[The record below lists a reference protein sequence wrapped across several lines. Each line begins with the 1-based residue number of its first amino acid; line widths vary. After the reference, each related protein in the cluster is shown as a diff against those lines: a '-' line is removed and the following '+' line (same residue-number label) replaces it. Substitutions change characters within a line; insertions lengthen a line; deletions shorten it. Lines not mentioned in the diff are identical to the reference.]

1 MRSPSNYV
9 QRLFAGAAIICLPI
23 SGNLWYT
30 ECIKRVNSTQE
41 RKNDMPTPHNSAKP
55 GDFAKT
61 VLMPGDPLRA
71 KFIADTFLENA
82 KLVNNVRGIQGYTG
96 SYRGTP
102 VSVMASGMGMP
113 SIGIYSYEL
122 FSQYDVDNIIR
133 IGSAGAISPKLK
145 LRDVVAAQGACTNSN
160 FAHQYGLP
168 GAFAPIADYTLLET
182 AVAVS
187 RELDVEMP
195 VGNVLSSDTFYD
207 ASGSTMKWGEMGV
220 LAVEMEAA
228 ALYMNAAKLG
238 KRGLAIFSISDSLV
252 TGEELDAAQRQTT
265 FTTMMKIALET
276 AVKMAEK

>member
-1 MRSPSNYV
+1 MS
-9 QRLFAGAAIICLPI
+9 
-23 SGNLWYT
+23 
-30 ECIKRVNSTQE
+30 
-41 RKNDMPTPHNSAKP
+41 TPHNAAQP

-71 KFIADTFLENA
+71 KFIADTFLDGA
-82 KLVNNVRGIQGYTG
+82 KLVNNVRGIHGYTG

-122 FSQYDVDNIIR
+122 YSHYGVENILR
-133 IGSAGAISPKLK
+133 IGSAGAISPRLK

-168 GAFAPIADYTLLET
+168 GQYAPIADYTLLET

-187 RELDVEMP
+187 RELGVEMP

-276 AVKMAEK
+276 AVKMSEK

>member
-1 MRSPSNYV
+1 M
-9 QRLFAGAAIICLPI
+9 A
-23 SGNLWYT
+23 
-30 ECIKRVNSTQE
+30 
-41 RKNDMPTPHNSAKP
+41 TPHNSAAP

-82 KLVNNVRGIQGYTG
+82 RLVNNVRGIQGYTG
-96 SYRGTP
+96 VYRDTP

-122 FSQYDVDNIIR
+122 FSMYGVDNIIR
-133 IGSAGAISPKLK
+133 IGSAGAISGNLK
-145 LRDVVAAQGACTNSN
+145 LRDVIAAQGACTNSN

-168 GAFAPIADYTLLET
+168 GPFAPIADFTLLET
-182 AVAVS
+182 AVAAA
-187 RELDVEMP
+187 REMGVEMP

-207 ASGSTMKWGEMGV
+207 ASASTMKWAEMGV

-238 KRGLAIFSISDSLV
+238 KRALAICSISDSLV

-265 FTTMMKIALET
+265 FTAMMKIALET
-276 AVKMAEK
+276 AAKMAAK